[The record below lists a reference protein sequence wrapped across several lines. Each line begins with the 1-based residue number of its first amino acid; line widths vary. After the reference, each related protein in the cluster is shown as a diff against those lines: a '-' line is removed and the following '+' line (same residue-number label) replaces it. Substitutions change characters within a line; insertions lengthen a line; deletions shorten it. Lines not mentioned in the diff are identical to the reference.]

1 MILFSHTFSSLPL
14 FFQFTGWPSALKK
27 NPFLK
32 TLSVVPKTLP
42 FFFSFRVAFGIKKKF
57 TFQSHFHFLPPSHT
71 LSVPSLFF
79 FFFPGCLPPSKK
91 NNFFYPQPS
100 TAFLFSFASFLPFF
114 PPTLSLY

>member
-1 MILFSHTFSSLPL
+1 MILFSHTFSSLHL
-14 FFQFTGWPSALKK
+14 FFQFAGWPSALKK

-71 LSVPSLFF
+71 LSFPSLFF
-79 FFFPGCLPPSKK
+79 LFFPCSLPHSKK
-91 NNFFYPQPS
+91 NYFSNTQIFTS
-100 TAFLFSFASFLPFF
+100 FLFLSPISFPFF
-114 PPTLSLY
+114 LHS

>member
-1 MILFSHTFSSLPL
+1 MILFSHTFSSLHL
-14 FFQFTGWPSALKK
+14 FFQFAGWPSALKK

-71 LSVPSLFF
+71 LSFPSLFF
-79 FFFPGCLPPSKK
+79 LYFPGCLPHSKK
-91 NNFFYPQPS
+91 NL
-100 TAFLFSFASFLPFF
+100 LFSHFPFPPPFF
-114 PPTLSLY
+114 PHHTFHSSLFFL